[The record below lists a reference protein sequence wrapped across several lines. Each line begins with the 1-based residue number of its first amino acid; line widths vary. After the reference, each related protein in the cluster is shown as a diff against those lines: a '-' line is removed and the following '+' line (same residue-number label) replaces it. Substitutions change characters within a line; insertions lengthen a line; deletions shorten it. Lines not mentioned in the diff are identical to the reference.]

1 LSVAATASGRMG
13 GAIGDDV
20 LWRQARSQFSRA
32 EISENY

>member
-1 LSVAATASGRMG
+1 MG